1 MLSKKDEK
9 KIKERIAAK
18 VAQKLEEY
26 RAADREAKKEKE
38 EKPRKRARQK
48 QDKTPKE
55 KKNIQSKAVKT
66 IKTQKEKASN
76 AVKAVRKNAA
86 RRRSERKTAATAN
99 NTVKENRLE
108 LLITVVNRSKGEYY
122 VDLLQSF
129 DVNLQFVELG
139 QGTADEHMLSAFGFN
154 DSDKAVIFS
163 VIQESKLQDAL
174 NTLEKKF
181 ATIKNG
187 KGIAY
192 TVPLSGV
199 VGTLIFGFLSNN
211 RKAVKEVKQ

>member
-1 MLSKKDEK
+1 MLSNKDK
-9 KIKERIAAK
+9 NKIKERIAAK

-26 RAADREAKKEKE
+26 RAEQQAAEAVSKEKTH
-38 EKPRKRARQK
+38 KRAKLK
-48 QDKTPKE
+48 QEKTAKE
-55 KKNIQSKAVKT
+55 KNTVRSKTARTLKS
-66 IKTQKEKASN
+66 QKEKAAS
-76 AVKAVRKNAA
+76 AVKAVRQTAA
-86 RRRSERKTAATAN
+86 KRRGERKSAATN

-108 LLITVVNRSKGEYY
+108 LLITIVNRSKGEYY

-139 QGTADEHMLSAFGFN
+139 QGTADEHMLSAFGLN

-174 NTLEKKF
+174 NMLENKF

-211 RKAVKEVKQ
+211 RKAVKENKQ